1 MKLPWCI
8 VTVILLPVGAAR
20 PSQPSQIVEDF
31 ETLSRWT
38 HHRDGGNEVKL
49 SLDTQHVKTGQ
60 ASLRLNYVDKEP
72 HWGNVVAPMT
82 IPRDTTALTFWI
94 YKHRAAPHAAMH
106 VWLMEADGDGWVA
119 RVTLD
124 GKIVGEWAAGWH
136 HVVIPLGAFRF
147 DPRGNRQRNFLTV
160 NRMLIGCNF
169 GDLEVSMDTL
179 TLDMIKTS
187 ATQPAPRT
195 ADLRVRRT
203 AKGSVAIVKEHLP
216 RNEGAAS
223 PEWLART
230 LREAGYAVT
239 FVQFGDL
246 LEPSVLN
253 TLNFD
258 VLVLP
263 NGIYYPAEGKDVLVS
278 FLKDGGSFFSAGGYA
293 FDTPVVFTAKGW
305 QTANGALTAAE
316 MDKLS
321 EAAKSAVRIN
331 TRFGRVGDTM
341 GTEPEQIGA
350 FAPSY
355 LLTDVAYAEV
365 ATGQHILPPSPSPS
379 RKGRGVGASLSGE
392 GWEGLEGFAATA
404 MTGSNSPVFPNVHA
418 RWIPLI
424 NAYDGYGRLRGAVGA
439 LVHNFAGAF
448 AKSSWAFFGVTNKD
462 VLREPPLSN
471 GGFVRIIDALVE
483 KTFLH
488 SLTTEWACYRQGEPV
503 KMSVK
508 VANHG
513 ARTKNVVVELA
524 VNGRTVH
531 VQPVTLNAGETQTVS
546 ATLRSRQFHRDLY
559 TVTAKLRN
567 GDHVVDEVQTGFVVW
582 DEKVI
587 QSGPRI
593 ALKDNYFC
601 LDDRPTFLSGTNQTG
616 MMWYSA
622 SENPLVWDRDFAK
635 MRDCGLTLLRVLHFS
650 PFSAGGYEGRPTNNP
665 LDLKNRPEKLIR
677 QTDAIV
683 QLAQKHGVVLF
694 LTLHDWMNV
703 ELTDAELQAQRDWNR
718 FWVERY
724 KNVPGIIFDIQNE
737 PSVRLV
743 NHPDVKREFN
753 EYLRQKYGTTERLR
767 AAWKLQPP
775 TKELG
780 DIDAE
785 GGGTAWEDVKAFDF
799 NFFKVRLLNR
809 WVKANADGIRQGNP
823 KVPFTVGYLPSIPPA
838 DKVLGVEHT
847 TFSNMH
853 WYGPLSELPRQL
865 KFIDRRFDG
874 KSFSLGEFGAQEAHD
889 ARVRGETGSRDAESI
904 ARFLAT
910 GHYALGLGASFVA
923 NWDWKDFNDCVFP
936 WGLNYAQDLVSKKT
950 LLAFRNMSLF
960 FRLFQPRYEDPGL
973 YLLIPD
979 NHRLGANFNE
989 AHAAILNSLRLL
1001 IQCHVN
1007 FNVIN
1012 EYDLDRLPKT
1022 ARAIVYPVPY
1032 CPSDETFNRLLA
1044 FVKSG
1049 GALYCSGDIA
1059 YDEFRQRTRAERFAQ
1074 LGLQDVGEHKPM
1086 TVVTTSVV
1094 ANPQMAQVGQ
1104 GKVFFTPYPLEAR
1117 ASEEDRAVYQ
1127 QFLTFANVTRIHIE
1141 PDNPNVHVFSIPTA
1155 DGGTVYV
1162 LFNADTVERGI
1173 KVAITT
1179 SQSLTLTLAPQKPGL
1194 AWLNA
1199 RGELLA
1205 VEASGTVSVG
1215 SHPVLTCKGHLML
1228 AALDG
1233 RDVSA
1238 SQRLFILPIEAGP
1251 IALQNKATWR
1261 RPVVAAGEIERG
1273 KWRTLEKWTPTR
1285 HGQGIIVDVNPPR
1298 ALNVLILAEE
1308 SALNDTAQQV
1318 TRMIGGTP
1326 DEHR

>member
-1 MKLPWCI
+1 MKWQWRI
-8 VTVILLPVGAAR
+8 VTVILIVALTPDPSPTLRERGAAAAPLPQR
-20 PSQPSQIVEDF
+20 GRGVGSEGTELLDDF

-38 HHRDGGNEVKL
+38 PHRDGGNEVKL
-49 SLDTQHVKTGQ
+49 SLDTQRVKTGQ
-60 ASLRLNYVDKEP
+60 ASLRLDYVDKEP
-72 HWGNVVAPMT
+72 HWGNVVAPVT
-82 IPRDTTALTFWI
+82 IPRDATALTFWI
-94 YKHRAAPHAAMH
+94 YKHRSAPHAAMH

-124 GKIVGEWAAGWH
+124 GKIVGEWATGWH
-136 HVVIPLGAFRF
+136 YVVIPLGAFRF

-169 GDLEVSMDTL
+169 GDLEVSMDTM
-179 TLDMIKTS
+179 TLEMTKTS
-187 ATQPAPRT
+187 ATQPAPHT
-195 ADLRVRRT
+195 EDLRVKRT
-203 AKGSVAIVKEHLP
+203 AKGSIAIVKDHLP
-216 RNEGAAS
+216 RNGGASS
-223 PEWLART
+223 PERLAQW
-230 LREAGYAVT
+230 LREAGYGVA
-239 FVQFGDL
+239 FVHLGDL
-246 LEPSVLN
+246 LDPSVLN

-258 VLVLP
+258 VLILP
-263 NGIYYPAEGKDVLVS
+263 NGVYYPAEGKDVLVS

-305 QTANGALTAAE
+305 QTANSVLTAAE

-321 EAAKSAVRIN
+321 EAAKSAARLN

-350 FAPSY
+350 FDPSY

-365 ATGQHILPPSPSPS
+365 ATEQHVLNPS
-379 RKGRGVGASLSGE
+379 RKGGVGHSLSGE

-404 MTGSNSPVFPNVHA
+404 MTGSNNPVFPNVHA

-424 NAYDGYGRLRGAVGA
+424 NAYDGYGRRRGAVGA

-462 VLREPPLSN
+462 VLCEPPLSN
-471 GGFVRIIDALVE
+471 GGFVRIVDALVE
-483 KTFLH
+483 KIFLH

-503 KMSVK
+503 RMSVK

-524 VNGRTVH
+524 VNGRAVH

-546 ATLRSRQFHRDLY
+546 ATLKSRQFNRDLY
-559 TVTAKLRN
+559 TVTATLRN
-567 GDHVVDEVQTGFVVW
+567 GDRVMDEIQTGFVVW

-587 QSGPRI
+587 RSGPRI
-593 ALKDNYFC
+593 AFKDNYFR
-601 LDDRPTFLSGTNQTG
+601 LNDRPTFLSGTNQTG

-622 SENPLVWDRDFAK
+622 SENPLVWDKDFAK

-665 LDLKNRPEKLIR
+665 LDLKNRPEKLVR

-703 ELTDAELQAQRDWNR
+703 ELTDAELQAQRDWNL
-718 FWVERY
+718 FWVGRY
-724 KNVPGIIFDIQNE
+724 KNVPGVIFDIQNE
-737 PSVRLV
+737 PSVHLA
-743 NHPDVKREFN
+743 NHPDAKREFN
-753 EYLRQKYGTTERLR
+753 EYLRQKYGTTEQLR

-775 TKELG
+775 AKELG
-780 DIDAE
+780 DIDVE
-785 GGGTAWEDVKAFDF
+785 GSGTAWEDVKAFDL

-809 WVKANADGIRQGNP
+809 WVKANADGIRKGNP
-823 KVPFTVGYLPSIPPA
+823 KALFTVGYLPSIPPA
-838 DKVLGVEHT
+838 DKVLGAEHT

-853 WYGPLSELPRQL
+853 WYGPVSEFPRQFKL
-865 KFIDRRFDG
+865 IDRRFDG

-910 GHYALGLGASFVA
+910 GHYAWGLGASFVA

-950 LLAFRNMSLF
+950 LLAFRNVSLF
-960 FRLFQPRYEDPGL
+960 FHLFQPRYEDPGL

-989 AHAAILNSLRLL
+989 AHAAILNSIRLL

-1022 ARAIVYPVPY
+1022 AKAIVYPVPY
-1032 CPSDETFNRLLA
+1032 CPSDETFNRLLT
-1044 FVKSG
+1044 FVKSD
-1049 GALYCSGDIA
+1049 GAL
-1059 YDEFRQRTRAERFAQ
+1059 
-1074 LGLQDVGEHKPM
+1074 
-1086 TVVTTSVV
+1086 
-1094 ANPQMAQVGQ
+1094 
-1104 GKVFFTPYPLEAR
+1104 
-1117 ASEEDRAVYQ
+1117 
-1127 QFLTFANVTRIHIE
+1127 
-1141 PDNPNVHVFSIPTA
+1141 
-1155 DGGTVYV
+1155 
-1162 LFNADTVERGI
+1162 
-1173 KVAITT
+1173 
-1179 SQSLTLTLAPQKPGL
+1179 
-1194 AWLNA
+1194 
-1199 RGELLA
+1199 
-1205 VEASGTVSVG
+1205 
-1215 SHPVLTCKGHLML
+1215 
-1228 AALDG
+1228 
-1233 RDVSA
+1233 
-1238 SQRLFILPIEAGP
+1238 
-1251 IALQNKATWR
+1251 
-1261 RPVVAAGEIERG
+1261 
-1273 KWRTLEKWTPTR
+1273 
-1285 HGQGIIVDVNPPR
+1285 
-1298 ALNVLILAEE
+1298 
-1308 SALNDTAQQV
+1308 
-1318 TRMIGGTP
+1318 
-1326 DEHR
+1326 